1 MVKDAVRLEVDAL
14 AGKLFEINDWMFS
27 NPEVGFQEFGAA
39 QKLAAFLQSSG
50 FEVEKGVA
58 GMETAFVGTWRGGPG
73 PVIGIFAEYD
83 ALPGIG
89 HACGHNVIGASAA
102 GAAAA
107 LAKAWPDM
115 PGTIRLFGS
124 PAEEGGGGKVL
135 MIEAGLLQGVDA
147 AMMIHA
153 SNADRVFCNNLSV
166 QRAEITFHG
175 RTAQPAGSAHE
186 GVSAFEAAILTWT
199 NINAIRQYLRPDFY
213 IHGIMKEGGFAANV
227 IPDRATLVMYVRA
240 PRGRDVDY
248 LYGRVMDCAQAAAM
262 TTGATCEVSQKGRR
276 YLRVVNNP
284 VILELMEANYRSLG
298 LDVKPPLP
306 HPRASTDMG
315 NISQVAP
322 SVHGYIKI
330 GEPDVIGNT
339 HSPGFAPQ
347 TVTEAAHQAILNGA
361 KAMAMTAVD
370 LLSRPDRLAEAKC
383 LFEAQMRDELA

>member
-1 MVKDAVRLEVDAL
+1 MKDATRKEIDAL
-14 AGKLFEINDWMFS
+14 ANRLFELNDWMFS
-27 NPEVGFQEFGAA
+27 NPEVGFKEFGAA
-39 QKLAAFLQSSG
+39 ERLAGFLHDNG
-50 FEVEKGVA
+50 FTVEKGLA
-58 GMETAFVGTWRGGPG
+58 GMETTFLGTWRGGDG

-89 HACGHNVIGASAA
+89 HACGHNVIGAAA
-102 GAAAA
+102 VGAAVA
-107 LAKAWPDM
+107 LAKAWPEM
-115 PGTIRLFGS
+115 PGTVKLFGS
-124 PAEEGGGGKVL
+124 PAEEGGGGKVV
-135 MIEAGLLQGVDA
+135 MVEAGLLQGVDA

-199 NINAIRQYLRPDFY
+199 NINSIRQYLRPDFY
-213 IHGIMKEGGFAANV
+213 VHGIMKEGGFAANV

-248 LYGRVMDCAQAAAM
+248 LYGRVLDCARAAAM
-262 TTGATCEVSQKGRR
+262 TTGATWDIAQRGKR

-284 VILELMEANYRSLG
+284 VMVEFMEANYRGLG
-298 LDVKPPLP
+298 LDAKPPLP

-315 NISQVAP
+315 NISQVVP

-330 GEPDVIGNT
+330 GDPEVIGNT
-339 HSPGFAPQ
+339 HSPEFAPQ
-347 TVTEAAHQAILNGA
+347 TITDDAHQAILNAA
-361 KAMAMTAVD
+361 KAMAMTVVD
-370 LLSRPDRLAEAKC
+370 LLSKPDCLAEAKHQ
-383 LFEAQMRDELA
+383 FEVQMRDELA